1 MYKIL
6 GVIFLSFFCSF
17 GLFAEF
23 QPFLTRSQVIMNDQG
38 IFVNVDG
45 QLHRADTVSH
55 IGNGIFQAFTDPVCR
70 ECSLASIAE
79 IDHACK

>member
-6 GVIFLSFFCSF
+6 GVCFLSLFLSS

-38 IFVNVDG
+38 IFVNVNGD
-45 QLHRADTVSH
+45 LHRADTVSH
-55 IGNGIFQAFTDPVCR
+55 IGNGIFQAFTEPVCR
-70 ECSLASIAE
+70 ECTLSSLLEVDNCS
-79 IDHACK
+79 K